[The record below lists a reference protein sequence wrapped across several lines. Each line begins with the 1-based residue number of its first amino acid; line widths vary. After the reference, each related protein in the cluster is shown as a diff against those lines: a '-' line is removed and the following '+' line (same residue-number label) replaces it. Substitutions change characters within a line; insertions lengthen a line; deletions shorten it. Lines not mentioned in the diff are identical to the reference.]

1 MLTPDLFFFYDTK
14 SGLGGP
20 LHHIQNHTFHGTHK
34 NYNNYFI
41 IIFILSK
48 QRHDYVP
55 IINNN

>member
-20 LHHIQNHTFHGTHK
+20 FPYSKSYLSWHTQ